1 MIQAI
6 EELKEEVDIPTS
18 IKAVGIPEDAFYK
31 KLDEMAELAFDDQ
44 CTGTNPRYPLINELK
59 ELYIQAYDA

>member
-6 EELKEEVDIPTS
+6 ERLKAEVDIPS
-18 IKAVGIPEDAFYK
+18 NIKATGIPEDAFYS

-59 ELYIQAYDA
+59 ELYIEAYHG